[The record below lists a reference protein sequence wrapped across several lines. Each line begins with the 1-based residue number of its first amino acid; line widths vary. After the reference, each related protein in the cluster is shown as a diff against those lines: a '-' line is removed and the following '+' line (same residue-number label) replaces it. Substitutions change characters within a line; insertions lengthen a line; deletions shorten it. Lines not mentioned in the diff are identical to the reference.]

1 MLPADLVAKLKQCAA
16 TDFSGPRDH
25 WFNWLA
31 GFTTM
36 VAVGLVLEAPE
47 LVYELKN
54 IAREMIPYFRY
65 RIIARPHRE
74 HAAKVAAFIGWILI
88 VAGVAGER
96 VAEVKVKNLDVYIQE
111 CSDAKVREATLEAGD
126 AQTSASRANAS
137 ADAADVAAGKA
148 KEKAEA
154 VSKRAEEIDADLA
167 QTQWLM
173 SARTV
178 ENRTELAAKLKERFK
193 GRDVVLS
200 SYIGDQEGWGLC
212 TQLWYVAHD
221 AEMKPVNDC
230 GKGQLTVPLTSPMA
244 ISGPDVDETMKIAD
258 LLN

>member
-1 MLPADLVAKLKQCAA
+1 
-16 TDFSGPRDH
+16 
-25 WFNWLA
+25 
-31 GFTTM
+31 
-36 VAVGLVLEAPE
+36 
-47 LVYELKN
+47 
-54 IAREMIPYFRY
+54 
-65 RIIARPHRE
+65 
-74 HAAKVAAFIGWILI
+74 
-88 VAGVAGER
+88 
-96 VAEVKVKNLDVYIQE
+96 VYIQE

-258 LLN
+258 LLNRIGRVGGWSAIKAPVLTIFVGVKSPFMIGQARGVPIPKKQTPNKKIAKPNAVDVKRHHYPESLC